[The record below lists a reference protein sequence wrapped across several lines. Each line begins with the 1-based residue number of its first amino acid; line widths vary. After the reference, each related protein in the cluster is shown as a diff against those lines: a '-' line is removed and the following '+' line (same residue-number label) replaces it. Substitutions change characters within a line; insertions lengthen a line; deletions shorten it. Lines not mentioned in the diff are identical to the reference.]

1 LPAGADALDRKARN
15 SVVFGAPEGCAAVDI
30 GRAPPYLRSI
40 PIDRRPGGASRARV
54 GFGRLA
60 GVKALRWDGLA
71 RRPVE
76 QEKVNMARIAG
87 VNIPTNKRVE
97 IALTYIHGI
106 GNTKAKEITAKL
118 GITPE
123 RRVQDLTDQEV
134 LQIREAIDAGYTVEG
149 DLRRQVA
156 MNIKRLMDLAC
167 YRGLRH
173 RKGLPV
179 RGQRTHTNART
190 RKGKAK
196 PIAGKKK

>member
-1 LPAGADALDRKARN
+1 
-15 SVVFGAPEGCAAVDI
+15 
-30 GRAPPYLRSI
+30 
-40 PIDRRPGGASRARV
+40 
-54 GFGRLA
+54 
-60 GVKALRWDGLA
+60 
-71 RRPVE
+71 
-76 QEKVNMARIAG
+76 MARIAG

-106 GNTKAKEITAKL
+106 GPAKAKEITAKL
-118 GITPE
+118 GIEPA
-123 RRVQDLTDQEV
+123 RRVQDLSDQEV
-134 LQIREAIDAGYTVEG
+134 LQIRETIDADHTVEG
-149 DLRRQVA
+149 DLRRETA

-179 RGQRTHTNART
+179 RGQRTHTTART